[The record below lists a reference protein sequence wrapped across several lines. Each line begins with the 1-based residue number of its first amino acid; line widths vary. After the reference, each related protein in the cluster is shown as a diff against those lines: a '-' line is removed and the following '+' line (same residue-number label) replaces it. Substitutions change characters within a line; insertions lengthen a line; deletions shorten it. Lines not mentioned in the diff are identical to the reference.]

1 MTVSG
6 CPWTEACQTPL
17 SMRFPR
23 QEYWSGLPFSSP
35 GDLLNPGIEPGSPT
49 LQADSLLSEPPGML
63 YITVFLR
70 TKTLIKQIGRR
81 SDCAFWLATQLFF
94 PNNVFR
100 LIFYFNAQSLYLI
113 FMGAS
118 WCDRTG
124 MGHDSLKKQTGISLV
139 VQWLRTCLPMQV

>member
-70 TKTLIKQIGRR
+70 TKTLIKQAGGQIVHSGLQLSFSSQTMY
-81 SDCAFWLATQLFF
+81 SDSFSTSMHKVCTLFLWELLG
-94 PNNVFR
+94 VTEQAWAMI
-100 LIFYFNAQSLYLI
+100 L
-113 FMGAS
+113 
-118 WCDRTG
+118 
-124 MGHDSLKKQTGISLV
+124 
-139 VQWLRTCLPMQV
+139 